1 MSHKIEHLQLPV
13 CNSFQAMIL
22 NDQLCY
28 EVDLNDFSENKEH
41 KLQSGF
47 VFIMD
52 YNEDKQVLNDKDD
65 NQNERSGLVRRI
77 VNSNYKQK
85 ATIHL
90 NTIRKCIM

>member
-1 MSHKIEHLQLPV
+1 M

-41 KLQSGF
+41 ELQSGF

>member
-1 MSHKIEHLQLPV
+1 MSHKTELLQLPV
-13 CNSFQAMIL
+13 CNSFQAIIL

-41 KLQSGF
+41 ELQSGF

>member
-1 MSHKIEHLQLPV
+1 MSHRTEHLQLPV
-13 CNSFQAMIL
+13 CNSFQAKIL

-41 KLQSGF
+41 ELQSGF

-52 YNEDKQVLNDKDD
+52 YNEDKQVSNDNDD
-65 NQNERSGLVRRI
+65 HQNQMAGLVRRI
-77 VNSNYKQK
+77 VKSNFKQK

-90 NTIRKCIM
+90 NTIRK

>member
-1 MSHKIEHLQLPV
+1 MSHRIEHLQLPV
-13 CNSFQAMIL
+13 CNSFQAKIL

-41 KLQSGF
+41 ELQSGF

-52 YNEDKQVLNDKDD
+52 YNEDKQVSNDNDD
-65 NQNERSGLVRRI
+65 HQNQMAGLVRRI
-77 VNSNYKQK
+77 VKSNFKQK

-90 NTIRKCIM
+90 NTIRK